1 MSSAL
6 KHDGNIL
13 MPKRDLKLSF
23 FGDVNSK
30 IGPFQNTGSVF
41 SALVLTVSCPG
52 DTSDNCNH
60 HLQLL

>member
-23 FGDVNSK
+23 FGDVSSK
-30 IGPFQNTGSVF
+30 IAPSLY
-41 SALVLTVSCPG
+41 S
-52 DTSDNCNH
+52 
-60 HLQLL
+60 QLWY